1 MLDLLNCYLHGFVAI
16 PVILACK
23 KRGLFDL
30 LASKNTASSQQIAH
44 VLQANEG
51 HLGVVLRIL
60 ESLRWVKRHDDL
72 SYSLTDYSQTVQEI
86 PADIFELLHFPFN
99 EYVTQTT
106 KSQSLTK
113 WIDRS
118 LNHWQISA
126 PTIAKF
132 LDGLLVIPL
141 LLALHKTRVIVD
153 GHLYF
158 HQLSRAAQQELKPL
172 FIGKGSPKSNSS
184 INLAIKEN
192 AI

>member
-86 PADIFELLHFPFN
+86 PADVFMLSDSPYSNQEFVLNPVVGFIFGIGSALLMLLVLLILQLASGLLIHD
-99 EYVTQTT
+99 V
-106 KSQSLTK
+106 LA
-113 WIDRS
+113 IC
-118 LNHWQISA
+118 SA
-126 PTIAKF
+126 PKMTA
-132 LDGLLVIPL
+132 VEQ
-141 LLALHKTRVIVD
+141 AYYN
-153 GHLYF
+153 YF
-158 HQLSRAAQQELKPL
+158 
-172 FIGKGSPKSNSS
+172 
-184 INLAIKEN
+184 AI
-192 AI
+192 